1 MTITTAGDGA
11 GEGGGAQVERL
22 VLADDVDSDGFRVFL
37 PIAAGRFLDSFG
49 TIRVRVEGPVVRC
62 RVETGRA
69 QSNVSDNVHGGFIL
83 AFVDQ
88 VMFCALLAQERL
100 PRGGA
105 VTLQAGMNFI
115 GAAKAGLPIDA
126 VVEITGETGRML
138 FLRGLIE
145 QDGATIGSFDGTLRK
160 VKWAGAT

>member
-1 MTITTAGDGA
+1 VTVAAGDGA
-11 GEGGGAQVERL
+11 GDGTGGAVERL
-22 VLADDVDSDGFRVFL
+22 ALDAIVDTDGFRAFL
-37 PIAAGRFLDSFG
+37 PVAAGRFLDSFG
-49 TIRVRVEGPVVRC
+49 TIRVRAEGGCVRC

-83 AFVDQ
+83 GYVDQ
-88 VMFCALLAQERL
+88 VMFCALLALERL

-115 GAAKAGLPIDA
+115 GAAKAGLPVDA
-126 VVEITGETGRML
+126 VVEIVGETGRMI
-138 FLRGLIE
+138 FLRGVIE
-145 QDGATIGSFDGTLRK
+145 QGGAVIGSFDGTLRK

>member
-1 MTITTAGDGA
+1 MPDKRAGDGPD
-11 GEGGGAQVERL
+11 ERL
-22 VLADDVDSDGFRVFL
+22 TLADGVDAEGFRVFL
-37 PIAAGRFLDSFG
+37 PATAGRFLDSLG
-49 TIRVRVEGPVVRC
+49 TIRVRAEPEGKVRC
-62 RVETGRA
+62 RVKTGRP
-69 QSNVSDNVHGGFIL
+69 QSNISDNVHGGFIL

-88 VMFCALLAQERL
+88 VMFCALLAVDRL

-126 VVEITGETGRML
+126 VVEVVGETGRML

-145 QDGATIGSFDGTLRK
+145 QAGVTVGAFDGTLRK
-160 VKWAGAT
+160 AKWAAAA

>member
-1 MTITTAGDGA
+1 MAGDGVGENA
-11 GEGGGAQVERL
+11 GIVERL
-22 VLADDVDSDGFRVFL
+22 ALDEVVDVDGFRAFL
-37 PIAAGRFLDSFG
+37 PVAAGRFLDSFG
-49 TIRVRVEGPVVRC
+49 TIRVRAEGGSVRC

-83 AFVDQ
+83 GYVDQ
-88 VMFCALLAQERL
+88 VMFCALLAQDRL

-105 VTLQAGMNFI
+105 VTLRAGMDFI

-126 VVEITGETGRML
+126 VVEIIGETGRMI

-145 QDGATIGSFDGTLRK
+145 QAGVTIGSFEGTLRK